1 MSDYID
7 DLRSE
12 LANDPLARGYAGM
25 TDAEV
30 VADINSQY
38 RSRNRDSMS
47 GAEIGAAIDSA
58 EYTALADEAHK
69 DRLIAL
75 SNLDSVDPF
84 GFAQTIILDIFAG
97 GSNTVQALAAARVES
112 ISRAEE
118 LFQRDVKEGHVGEAR
133 S

>member
-30 VADINSQY
+30 VADINSQH
-38 RSRNRDSMS
+38 RSRNRESMS
-47 GAEIGAAIDSA
+47 GAEIGAAIDAA

-112 ISRAEE
+112 ISRSEE

-133 S
+133 N